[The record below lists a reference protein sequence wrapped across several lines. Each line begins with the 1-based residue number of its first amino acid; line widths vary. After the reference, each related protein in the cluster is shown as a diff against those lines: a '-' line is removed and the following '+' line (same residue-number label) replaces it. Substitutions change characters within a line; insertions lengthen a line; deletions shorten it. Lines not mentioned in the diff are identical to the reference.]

1 MAQEHD
7 PLLEDYL
14 SKAQHIAEVLSNLT
28 AELADR
34 GCLSYRQASNAHELI
49 MDVLQVLAKRS
60 WSSVTF
66 VCGRI
71 TNVVDTIASAWEEC
85 QKNA

>member
-1 MAQEHD
+1 MTQEHD

-14 SKAQHIAEVLSNLT
+14 SKAQHIAEVLSSLT
-28 AELADR
+28 VDLADK
-34 GCLSYRQASNAHELI
+34 GCLSYKQANKVHEHL
-49 MDVLQVLAKRS
+49 MDVLQVLAKES
-60 WSSVTF
+60 WSNVPF

-71 TNVVDTIASAWEEC
+71 ANVMDTIASAWEEC